1 MKNLL
6 EEGGLTDDGMDR
18 DPVSGN
24 EVPSG
29 SMAKEVRDDIPAQL
43 SEGEYVVPADVVR
56 YYGVQFFEK
65 LRGEAKEG
73 LNEMEE
79 TGRIGG
85 EPVEMAAGGMAP
97 TSDFR
102 QSYIQAQVPNMQQP
116 QGYAVGGTV
125 GNILNQV
132 PNLQFS
138 QDNTTETSDQ
148 GMYLQTPYS
157 SLSDLFAD
165 FSQVGGYTQRIATGA
180 PAPTAP
186 TTPTTPSPTDTTGTI
201 EYRTYVGPNGQLLMV
216 PFLNGEPQIPIPAG
230 FVPQG
235 QAPQVSSG
243 DDNGEPPLTGEQR
256 VAQRLAEIDE
266 ALEPV
271 NYEDPLTAGA
281 EALEGNRKIGA
292 IAGGVI
298 GSLVLG
304 PIGGLLGR
312 AFGQVTDNAGMI
324 ADAAVNAEVAS
335 ILGYDST
342 DLDGQIMSKIEETS
356 GLARR
361 FTENAVSSARLKA
374 REAIFNVD
382 SPYALT
388 RDKFQSEEAFE
399 SAMTEVAPTGM
410 TYQPDTGSYT
420 RDDDSPTIGER
431 TGRQID
437 TSDSGNVI
445 YAPTS
450 STPRPVMRPANL
462 GTESSVGRDT
472 AVTYDDSNVGKW
484 GQDRDGDGV
493 PNWRDFNDGV
503 GARDNNSDGSGSTE
517 GSGKIICTAMNASYG
532 FGSYRQAI
540 WLKYSAEH
548 LTDYHE
554 KGYHKL
560 FLPLVDRAYNRGEN
574 NSKVIRKI
582 LEHGTR
588 HRTADLRAEMQG
600 KKRDTL
606 GRIYRTIF
614 EPLCYIVG
622 RLSK

>member
-1 MKNLL
+1 MKK
-6 EEGGLTDDGMDR
+6 

-24 EVPSG
+24 DVPSG
-29 SMAKEVRDDIPAQL
+29 SMAEEVRDDIDARL

-56 YYGVQFFEK
+56 YYGVKFFED
-65 LRGEAKEG
+65 LRGQAKED
-73 LNEMEE
+73 LNDMEQS
-79 TGRIGG
+79 GRIGG
-85 EPVEMAAGGMAP
+85 EPVEMATGGMAP

-102 QSYIQAQVPNMQQP
+102 QSYIQAQVPNTQQP
-116 QGYAVGGTV
+116 QGFNVGGTV
-125 GNILNQV
+125 GQILNQT

-180 PAPTAP
+180 PAPTVP
-186 TTPTTPSPTDTTGTI
+186 TTPTTPTTPDTTGNI
-201 EYRTYVGPNGQLLMV
+201 EYRTYVGPNGQLIMI

-243 DDNGEPPLTGEQR
+243 DDGDSGPKRPQTTEE
-256 VAQRLAEIDE
+256 RLAEIDA
-266 ALEPV
+266 ALEDV

-281 EALEGNRKIGA
+281 EALEGNRRIGT
-292 IAGGVI
+292 IAGSVI
-298 GSLVLG
+298 GSLLLG

-312 AFGQVTDNAGMI
+312 AVGQVSDNAAML
-324 ADAAVNAEVAS
+324 ADAAVNAEVAG
-335 ILGYDST
+335 ILGYDPT

-388 RDKFQSEEAFE
+388 REKFQSEEAFE
-399 SAMTEVAPTGM
+399 SAMTEVAPAGM
-410 TYQPDTGSYT
+410 TYQPDTGGYT
-420 RDDDSPTIGER
+420 RDESSSDTATRLGGTLVESYRDSSDDGFGTSNTGATVNVYTPT
-431 TGRQID
+431 
-437 TSDSGNVI
+437 
-445 YAPTS
+445 A
-450 STPRPVMRPANL
+450 STPRPQMRPD
-462 GTESSVGRDT
+462 SSGGGSSTTTTQSDT
-472 AVTYDDSNVGKW
+472 NIGNW
-484 GQDRDGDGV
+484 GGDRDNDGV

-517 GSGKIICTAMNASYG
+517 GSGKIVCTAMNASYG

-540 WLKYSAEH
+540 WLKYSADN
-548 LTDYHE
+548 LTEYHE
-554 KGYHKL
+554 KGYHKI

-574 NSKVIRKI
+574 NSMFIRKV
-582 LEHGTR
+582 LENIAR

-600 KKRDTL
+600 KKRDKV
-606 GRIYRTIF
+606 GRVYRAVL
-614 EPLCYIVG
+614 EPICYVVG